1 MKVLNAILLV
11 LVAYA
16 GVALFAFVFA
26 ERVMFQPP
34 PSSYGPGELPVV
46 HVPAG
51 SDSVAVLHLPNDTAR
66 YTILYSHGNAEDL
79 GHLVTLLRELR
90 DAGFGVLAFDYRG
103 YGLSSDVRPT
113 AWRAVEDAESVY
125 TYAVESLGIEPDR
138 LLLYGRSIGAGP
150 ALEVAANYDA
160 AGVILESAFT
170 SAYRVMTRVAVLP
183 FDRFSNI
190 RHVRELD
197 VPLLVIHGTADAVI
211 PPAHGRQLYA
221 AAPGLKQAFWVEG
234 AGHND
239 LGLVAGPRYYEAL
252 RDFVRMLDASR
263 HGDGDTGPGQ
273 GTR

>member
-1 MKVLNAILLV
+1 
-11 LVAYA
+11 
-16 GVALFAFVFA
+16 
-26 ERVMFQPP
+26 
-34 PSSYGPGELPVV
+34 
-46 HVPAG
+46 
-51 SDSVAVLHLPNDTAR
+51 
-66 YTILYSHGNAEDL
+66 
-79 GHLVTLLRELR
+79 
-90 DAGFGVLAFDYRG
+90 
-103 YGLSSDVRPT
+103 VR
-113 AWRAVEDAESVY
+113 WRTRNRLY
-125 TYAVESLGIEPDR
+125 TYAVESLGVEPGR
-138 LLLYGRSIGAGP
+138 LLLYGRSIGSGP

-170 SAYRVMTRVAVLP
+170 SAYRVMTRAAVLP

-197 VPLLVIHGTADAVI
+197 APLLVIHGTADAVI

-239 LGLVAGPRYYEAL
+239 LALVAGPRYYEAI